1 MRNPLPCVS
10 RLECI
15 LKLLVVSLGL
25 LCLLSVPGAEAA
37 AAAPACPTYEA
48 LTALAARPALV
59 RLAIKGNCPAPAQ
72 LTARVTRASG
82 EALGV
87 ALLPPDRDGG
97 FSVDLGR
104 WLGSRDRGG
113 VYRIAW
119 QSTTTTPAQTVLEQ
133 LHTIACPPPPAP
145 ATRFSAADSRLT
157 VELPAGDRCQGE
169 TVATLTLADAD
180 GRAPAKPLSQRLSSV
195 VGGRLLFDLRSIEPR
210 ARRSATLLL
219 TNATGETRKIPLQLG
234 EACAGGFKVTA
245 QIDGDTLKGNVAAED
260 CHFPVRARVSVTTER
275 GSELVG
281 EEATIRSAA
290 FSLALPRSPRA
301 ADPYRV
307 SAEFVSASSAEAALT
322 FAGTARCPPPTVL
335 EPSLER
341 TGEGD
346 DATIKAS
353 YSSTLACH
361 GKSKLT
367 LQLRDPQ
374 NTVVFNRSIEA
385 SPGPTPVALRWPA
398 KLAPGV
404 AYELQA
410 SIDYGPDRSLT
421 TSGRRRL
428 TSECPAPGIVD
439 LGFSQPDGSALGAH
453 LRLAACN
460 IPVQVKLMIRDSSG
474 HAVGA
479 FERVI
484 RQFND
489 VPLQPLALGSI
500 ANLATGRYTAS
511 LVVSDTRGRAT
522 TREASIQR
530 DVDPP
535 PARFL
540 VDGQP
545 VPAERAPALTDLTQL
560 TIQFDDPSGLLP
572 PVKPMAEE
580 PPPIDSPTPRVRVRE
595 ATAGNAPDVR
605 LVLDYDVAPAAAA
618 SLAIGVLLK
627 STDGRL
633 WLVPAARRYLA
644 FDPEFLREVPVV
656 REMGGLSALARSAS
670 LAPGTYQ
677 VAGVVLERDGT
688 HFLVR
693 AKHELTVSPIAH
705 RRPLAALRQAVKQI
719 PVRLVFDDAGR
730 ASVAADAPVPDGTYS
745 LQLETYDRFGNSSG
759 TTVQQLLVGRAPQSA
774 TTATPT
780 SQQGATRPTPP
791 TAPGAAT
798 PRPSAPSST
807 LVLSTLGGELV
818 LPKPLSLD
826 VRLQTPDAQPPP
838 AAHGAIT
845 VAGVL
850 VTARPPLAGPSIA
863 AQSSMAADGR
873 IHVTLPPLR
882 PGPYELRLTVRARGA
897 SQPSTR
903 PEPRDSSFATS
914 FTVLDGRPIRA
925 SVLALRTRGR
935 APLTGHL
942 SLEYDD
948 PAARADLAR
957 LTWERSA
964 DGERYEAVASDETGV
979 DYSIESPGL
988 RFYRARLVNRHTG
1001 VESITEPVRLSAVAD
1016 ERLSVEGPDRT
1027 FRGYPIKLKAAGI
1040 PAARVR
1046 WRVTSPGA
1054 ERAAEHSGDTLTIDA
1069 TSTGTFYVEA
1079 VALDATGAADSPAS
1093 PRVFRAIEVLWP
1105 NLAPS
1110 VIDGPAQLEPGRP
1123 TMFTVT
1129 HPTLFRGRGNPAIQR
1144 KGEWELPDG
1153 KRVADQEFTELTLDA
1168 AKTPPE
1174 GVTLQYHA
1182 WINGAREETL
1192 TTTTHRVHAYEYRWP
1207 RWTLD
1212 TQTVSAKTPSIYR
1225 LAVRPATWQG
1235 WLGIPDATLQTNW
1248 VIPPDVRVL
1257 HRTDRELIVEV
1268 NRSEPFDVAA
1278 RIIDDRGHAA
1288 ELSATNVSPFR
1299 RTQLAIETVIIPQ
1312 RALHT
1317 APLKVTVS
1325 AKPVLLPAGRRLE
1338 RVAFYLNGA
1347 QMGATDG
1354 SPLAMELPTA
1364 GRYHI
1369 RAIASIGTDI
1379 VAENSAI
1386 FEVADNAP
1394 AVCRIDIVGNF
1405 ALNGVAKATCSDPDG
1420 HMVDYRWY
1428 RNGELFDTSGPRVK
1442 LSAAQLQGLNELS
1455 LVATDNAGKESSA
1468 RIEPPGQ
1475 S

>member
-1 MRNPLPCVS
+1 M
-10 RLECI
+10 
-15 LKLLVVSLGL
+15 KLLVVSLGL

-219 TNATGETRKIPLQLG
+219 TNATGEARKIPLQLG

-290 FSLALPRSPRA
+290 LSLALPRSPRA

-535 PARFL
+535 TARFL

-580 PPPIDSPTPRVRVRE
+580 PPTIDSPT
-595 ATAGNAPDVR
+595 
-605 LVLDYDVAPAAAA
+605 AA
-618 SLAIGVLLK
+618 S
-627 STDGRL
+627 
-633 WLVPAARRYLA
+633 
-644 FDPEFLREVPVV
+644 
-656 REMGGLSALARSAS
+656 
-670 LAPGTYQ
+670 
-677 VAGVVLERDGT
+677 
-688 HFLVR
+688 
-693 AKHELTVSPIAH
+693 
-705 RRPLAALRQAVKQI
+705 
-719 PVRLVFDDAGR
+719 
-730 ASVAADAPVPDGTYS
+730 
-745 LQLETYDRFGNSSG
+745 
-759 TTVQQLLVGRAPQSA
+759 
-774 TTATPT
+774 
-780 SQQGATRPTPP
+780 
-791 TAPGAAT
+791 
-798 PRPSAPSST
+798 
-807 LVLSTLGGELV
+807 
-818 LPKPLSLD
+818 
-826 VRLQTPDAQPPP
+826 
-838 AAHGAIT
+838 
-845 VAGVL
+845 
-850 VTARPPLAGPSIA
+850 
-863 AQSSMAADGR
+863 
-873 IHVTLPPLR
+873 
-882 PGPYELRLTVRARGA
+882 ARG
-897 SQPSTR
+897 
-903 PEPRDSSFATS
+903 
-914 FTVLDGRPIRA
+914 
-925 SVLALRTRGR
+925 
-935 APLTGHL
+935 
-942 SLEYDD
+942 
-948 PAARADLAR
+948 
-957 LTWERSA
+957 
-964 DGERYEAVASDETGV
+964 
-979 DYSIESPGL
+979 
-988 RFYRARLVNRHTG
+988 
-1001 VESITEPVRLSAVAD
+1001 
-1016 ERLSVEGPDRT
+1016 
-1027 FRGYPIKLKAAGI
+1027 
-1040 PAARVR
+1040 
-1046 WRVTSPGA
+1046 
-1054 ERAAEHSGDTLTIDA
+1054 
-1069 TSTGTFYVEA
+1069 
-1079 VALDATGAADSPAS
+1079 
-1093 PRVFRAIEVLWP
+1093 
-1105 NLAPS
+1105 
-1110 VIDGPAQLEPGRP
+1110 
-1123 TMFTVT
+1123 
-1129 HPTLFRGRGNPAIQR
+1129 
-1144 KGEWELPDG
+1144 
-1153 KRVADQEFTELTLDA
+1153 
-1168 AKTPPE
+1168 
-1174 GVTLQYHA
+1174 
-1182 WINGAREETL
+1182 
-1192 TTTTHRVHAYEYRWP
+1192 
-1207 RWTLD
+1207 
-1212 TQTVSAKTPSIYR
+1212 
-1225 LAVRPATWQG
+1225 
-1235 WLGIPDATLQTNW
+1235 
-1248 VIPPDVRVL
+1248 
-1257 HRTDRELIVEV
+1257 
-1268 NRSEPFDVAA
+1268 
-1278 RIIDDRGHAA
+1278 
-1288 ELSATNVSPFR
+1288 
-1299 RTQLAIETVIIPQ
+1299 
-1312 RALHT
+1312 
-1317 APLKVTVS
+1317 
-1325 AKPVLLPAGRRLE
+1325 
-1338 RVAFYLNGA
+1338 
-1347 QMGATDG
+1347 
-1354 SPLAMELPTA
+1354 
-1364 GRYHI
+1364 
-1369 RAIASIGTDI
+1369 
-1379 VAENSAI
+1379 
-1386 FEVADNAP
+1386 
-1394 AVCRIDIVGNF
+1394 
-1405 ALNGVAKATCSDPDG
+1405 
-1420 HMVDYRWY
+1420 
-1428 RNGELFDTSGPRVK
+1428 
-1442 LSAAQLQGLNELS
+1442 
-1455 LVATDNAGKESSA
+1455 
-1468 RIEPPGQ
+1468 
-1475 S
+1475 